1 MSNERAARQE
11 VIDAAIALRKHLS
24 PGRSGNVSRRWEGF
38 EGGFHVTPSG
48 MRAEDLRLDDVVLV
62 GADGQVKRGRRVSS
76 SEWRFHLAA
85 YQARADRRAVVHC
98 HSFAATV
105 LACAH
110 KPIPAFHYMVAVGGG
125 PDIPLVPYETF
136 GTEAL
141 SDGVRAVVTSRDA
154 CLLANHGQLVLGKS
168 LAGALELA
176 HEVENLAA
184 QYLELLKLGEVHLLD
199 AAEMQRVLE
208 RFRTYGQNAQASAR
222 ASEADP
228 RRHT

>member
-1 MSNERAARQE
+1 MPNERAARQE
-11 VIDAAIALRKHLS
+11 VIDAAVELRAELS

-62 GADGQVKRGRRVSS
+62 GADGEVKRGRRIPS

-85 YQARADRRAVVHC
+85 YQARPDRSAVVHC

-125 PDIPLVPYETF
+125 PDIPLVPYQTF

-141 SDGVRAVVTSRDA
+141 SDAVRQVVAVREA
-154 CLLANHGQLVLGKS
+154 CLLANHGQLALGKS
-168 LAGALELA
+168 LGRALELA

-184 QYLELLKLGEVHLLD
+184 QYVELLKLGDVHLLD
-199 AAEMQRVLE
+199 AEEMKRVLE
-208 RFRTYGQNAQASAR
+208 RFRTYGQNAQPGR
-222 ASEADP
+222 
-228 RRHT
+228 